1 MTRAITRLVPILA
14 ATLLGLAAAQA
25 ASPPYP
31 VNIERQR
38 GSTLVIEH
46 TPPPGEVRVRKAY
59 RAKLVRRHR
68 VHRPRAAAVRKAHR
82 RVVAKAVAW
91 RHNPALAGGCRD
103 GGYVR
108 VSLAGGI
115 VHTLHRDV
123 CEGIAPIDSRPGAI
137 RPWWLR

>member
-1 MTRAITRLVPILA
+1 MTRATVRSALILA
-14 ATLLGLAAAQA
+14 TTLLGLAEAQA
-25 ASPPYP
+25 ASPYP
-31 VNIERQR
+31 VNIETQR
-38 GSTLVIEH
+38 GSTLVIKH

-59 RAKLVRRHR
+59 RAKAVRRHR
-68 VHRPRAAAVRKAHR
+68 AYRPKAAAVRKVHR
-82 RVVAKAVAW
+82 RKVVAKIVAW

-108 VSLAGGI
+108 VGLPSGT

-137 RPWWLR
+137 RPGRWR